1 MSPRSSSSV
10 PARVPRASEL
20 GFATLAWVI
29 GGTGALRRRAGL
41 AAALLA
47 ALTFSAC
54 GDDSSGEATN
64 IIEAGQVNIQLP
76 DGYVLSRPGDEP
88 AAAAPQ
94 EPAAVQGE
102 GEAAAAA
109 AQPGQPV
116 AAGAATTAATA
127 DTIPLAE
134 EDPVSKLFSAFAE
147 FRSCLD
153 ADGVEFIGPPDANNP
168 ESPTNDPAYVKVL
181 GTCAARSNIL
191 QALQEVQAAQA
202 DLTPEEIEQ
211 QNEGYLVWRDCM
223 IDRGWKIPEP
233 VPDADGRLLSF
244 GGSNTPQ
251 IEGPAGED
259 PFTSPD
265 FSECGAEAQREVEA
279 AGD

>member
-1 MSPRSSSSV
+1 LLLV
-10 PARVPRASEL
+10 
-20 GFATLAWVI
+20 FA
-29 GGTGALRRRAGL
+29 
-41 AAALLA
+41 
-47 ALTFSAC
+47 AC

-88 AAAAPQ
+88 AAPAD
-94 EPAAVQGE
+94 EPAAAPGE

-109 AQPGQPV
+109 PPGQPV
-116 AAGAATTAATA
+116 AAGAATTAATD

-134 EDPVSKLFSAFAE
+134 DDPVTKLFSAFSE
-147 FRSCLD
+147 FRSCLK
-153 ADGVEFIGPPDANNP
+153 ADGVEFIGPPDPNDP

-181 GTCAARSNIL
+181 STCAARSNIL

-202 DLTPEEIEQ
+202 DLTPEEIEA

-244 GGSNTPQ
+244 GGNNTPQ

-259 PFTSPD
+259 PFDSPD

>member
-1 MSPRSSSSV
+1 MPLFLVLAACGEDSSS
-10 PARVPRASEL
+10 
-20 GFATLAWVI
+20 
-29 GGTGALRRRAGL
+29 
-41 AAALLA
+41 
-47 ALTFSAC
+47 
-54 GDDSSGEATN
+54 EATN

-88 AAAAPQ
+88 AAAAPE
-94 EPAAVQGE
+94 EPAAPGE
-102 GEAAAAA
+102 GESAAAAP
-109 AQPGQPV
+109 PGQAV
-116 AAGAATTAATA
+116 AAGAATTAATD
-127 DTIPLAE
+127 DTIPLSE
-134 EDPVSKLFSAFAE
+134 EDPVTKLFSAFAE
-147 FRSCLD
+147 FRSCLK
-153 ADGVEFIGPPDANNP
+153 ADGVEFIGPPDPNDP

-191 QALQEVQAAQA
+191 QALQEVQASQA
-202 DLTPEEIEQ
+202 DLTPAEIEA

-244 GGSNTPQ
+244 GGNNTPQ

-259 PFTSPD
+259 PFDSPD
-265 FSECGAEAQREVEA
+265 FSECGAEAQAEVEA

>member
-1 MSPRSSSSV
+1 MSRHSSSSV
-10 PARVPRASEL
+10 RARVPRGSEL
-20 GFATLAWVI
+20 GFATLAWVT
-29 GGTGALRRRAGL
+29 GGTGALRRRAAL
-41 AAALLA
+41 AAAA
-47 ALTFSAC
+47 ALVASLAFAAC

-76 DGYVLSRPGDEP
+76 DGYVLSRPG
-88 AAAAPQ
+88 Q
-94 EPAAVQGE
+94 EPAAVPGE
-102 GEAAAAA
+102 GEAAAAP
-109 AQPGQPV
+109 PGQPG

-147 FRSCLD
+147 FRSCLEV
-153 ADGVEFIGPPDANNP
+153 DGVEFIGPPDANNP

-181 GTCAARSNIL
+181 STCAARSNIL

-202 DLTPEEIEQ
+202 KLTPEEIEQ